1 MLGFMGL
8 ELPPRIAD
16 TEECAHLACFRMAD
30 VTVIHS
36 VVIKATGS
44 TATDTGVVLE
54 LMVSPSS
61 CAASKLS
68 HVFFLIEDKPR
79 PRRDGAGESVF
90 GPSAC
95 KFTAGAS
102 LLILAS
108 ILAQHGCH
116 VEYYGLGR
124 PTLEIRQWAGVD

>member
-1 MLGFMGL
+1 MLGLMGL

-44 TATDTGVVLE
+44 TATDMGDVLE

-61 CAASKLS
+61 CAASRLS
-68 HVFFLIEDKPR
+68 HLFFLIEDKPR
-79 PRRDGAGESVF
+79 PRRDGVGESVL

-95 KFTAGAS
+95 EFPAGAS

-108 ILAQHGCH
+108 ILTQHRCH

-124 PTLEIRQWAGVD
+124 LVLVIRQ